1 MTKQARPV
9 LIAGGGIGGLSA
21 SIALAKHGIAS
32 CILER
37 SSFTEES
44 GAGIQLGPN
53 ATRLL
58 RTLGV
63 LEAVEPAAFRPDAI
77 CLFDGVSGR
86 RLATVPL
93 KSEAERR
100 YGAPYL
106 TLHRAD
112 LHAALLSVAKTL
124 APVELR
130 DGFDLAQVEPGPKTV
145 AARRIGGP
153 GAEGS
158 ALIGADGLWSAVRKT
173 VVPGARLRFS
183 GATAYRGLL
192 PLGDLPSPFAD
203 PVVGLWLGPKAH
215 LVHYPVRGGKA
226 LNLVAVT
233 EGGQEVQGWNQS
245 GDAASLLSG
254 FTRWCKESKSLLE
267 RVEAWRRWSLYR
279 LPPLPYWSSGA
290 VTLLGDAAHP
300 VLPFLAQGAGLA
312 IEDAVTLAATLA
324 TEPDEP
330 AAAFH
335 RYELLRRPRTTRLQQ
350 QSKRFGW
357 LYHLR
362 GPARLARNFAL
373 RRRSEETAL
382 AKFDWLYGDTTLS
395 SS

>member
-1 MTKQARPV
+1 MANKARPV

-21 SIALAKHGIAS
+21 SIALAKHGIDS

-37 SSFTEES
+37 SSFSEES

-58 RTLGV
+58 QTLGV
-63 LEAVEPAAFRPDAI
+63 LDAIEPAASRPDAI
-77 CLFDGVSGR
+77 CIFDGVSGR

-93 KSEAERR
+93 MPHAETR

-112 LHAALLSVAKTL
+112 LHAGLLSVAKTL

-130 DGFDLAQVEPGPKTV
+130 AGFDLAQIEPGPNTIM
-145 AARRIGGP
+145 ARRIGGP

-173 VVPGARLRFS
+173 VAPGARLRFS
-183 GATAYRGLL
+183 GATAFRGLL
-192 PLGDLPSPFAD
+192 PLGDLPTPFAD
-203 PVVGLWLGPKAH
+203 QVVGLWLGPKAH
-215 LVHYPVRGGKA
+215 LVHYPVRNGEA

-233 EGGQEVQGWNQS
+233 EGGQEVQGWNQT
-245 GDAASLLSG
+245 GDASSLLSG
-254 FTRWCKESKSLLE
+254 FTRWCKDSKSLLE

-279 LPPLPYWSSGA
+279 LAPLPYWSSGA

-312 IEDAVTLAATLA
+312 IEDAVSLAATLA
-324 TEPDEP
+324 AEPDEP
-330 AAAFH
+330 AAAFR
-335 RYELLRRPRTTRLQQ
+335 RYELSRRPRATRLQQ

-373 RRRSEETAL
+373 QRRSQETAL
-382 AKFDWLYGDTTLS
+382 AKFDWLYGET
-395 SS
+395 

>member
-1 MTKQARPV
+1 MAKQARPV

-21 SIALAKHGIAS
+21 AIALAQRGIDTAV
-32 CILER
+32 LER
-37 SSFTEES
+37 STFTEES

-53 ATRLL
+53 ATRVL

-63 LEAVEPAAFRPDAI
+63 LEAIEPAAFRPEAI

-86 RLATVPL
+86 RLTTVPL
-93 KSEAERR
+93 KPYAETR

-112 LHAALLSVAKTL
+112 LHAGLLAVAKTL
-124 APVELR
+124 APVELQP
-130 DGFDLAQVEPGPKTV
+130 GFDLAQIEPGPKTV

-158 ALIGADGLWSAVRKT
+158 ALIGADGLWSAVRKF
-173 VVPGARLRFS
+173 VAPGARLRFS
-183 GATAYRGLL
+183 GATAFRGLP
-192 PLGDLPSPFAD
+192 PLSGLPSPFAD

-215 LVHYPVRGGKA
+215 LVHYPVRGGEA
-226 LNLVAVT
+226 LNVVAVT

-254 FTRWCKESKSLLE
+254 FTHWCKESKSLLE

-279 LPPLPYWSSGA
+279 LAPLPYWSSGA

-312 IEDAVTLAATLA
+312 IEDAITLAATLA
-324 TEPDEP
+324 AEPDDP

-335 RYELLRRPRTTRLQQ
+335 RYELLRRPRATRLQQ

-382 AKFDWLYGDTTLS
+382 AKFDWLYGETALS
-395 SS
+395 AS

>member
-1 MTKQARPV
+1 MAKQARPV
-9 LIAGGGIGGLSA
+9 LIAGGGIGGLSTA
-21 SIALAKHGIAS
+21 IALAKQGIET
-32 CILER
+32 CVLER

-58 RTLGV
+58 RSLGV
-63 LEAVEPAAFRPDAI
+63 FDAIEPTAFRPEAI
-77 CLFDGVSGR
+77 CLFDGVTGR

-93 KSEAERR
+93 KPQAETR
-100 YGAPYL
+100 YGAPYIS
-106 TLHRAD
+106 LHRAD
-112 LHAALLSVAKTL
+112 LHAGLLSVAKTL
-124 APVELR
+124 QAVELR
-130 DGFDLAQVEPGPKTV
+130 PGFDLAQIEPGEKTI

-158 ALIGADGLWSAVRKT
+158 ALIGADGLWSVVRKT
-173 VVPGARLRFS
+173 VAPGATLSFS
-183 GATAYRGLL
+183 GATAYRGML
-192 PLGDLPSPFAD
+192 PMGDLPSPFAD

-215 LVHYPVRGGKA
+215 LVHYPVRGGEA
-226 LNLVAVT
+226 LNIVAVT

-267 RVEAWRRWSLYR
+267 RVQAWRRWSLYR
-279 LPPLPYWSSGA
+279 LPPLPYWSGGA
-290 VTLLGDAAHP
+290 ITLLGDAAHP

-312 IEDAVTLAATLA
+312 IEDAVTLAETLA
-324 TEPDEP
+324 AEPNEP

-335 RYELLRRPRTTRLQQ
+335 RYEVLRRPRATRLQQ

-373 RRRSEETAL
+373 QRRSDETAL
-382 AKFDWLYGDTTLS
+382 ARFDWLYGET
-395 SS
+395 